1 MLSGQKDHYKIW
13 EGEVLMGERKVG
25 LMGREKWRKLWQNLA
40 SEKTIKGALCIVLK
54 CVERKKEQEREEK

>member
-1 MLSGQKDHYKIW
+1 
-13 EGEVLMGERKVG
+13 MGERKVG